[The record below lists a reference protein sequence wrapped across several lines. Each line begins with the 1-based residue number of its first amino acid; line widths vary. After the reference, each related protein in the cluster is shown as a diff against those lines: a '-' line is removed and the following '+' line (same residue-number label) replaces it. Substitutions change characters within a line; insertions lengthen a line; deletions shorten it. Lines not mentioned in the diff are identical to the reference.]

1 MECPLP
7 KLTPTQQTELL
18 DVLLEFPG
26 TRNPEQRDAL
36 LFSLPPQIT
45 DSINLSNDRYA
56 AIVKLVETLE
66 FWGQLAD
73 GRWATEVMLRNA
85 LRAAKSTQFEQR
97 FEAIRQTFELPAA
110 KVQLA
115 ELPEQIASEI
125 SYLMP
130 VGFLDDGQRAARAV
144 ARICVPQI
152 FDGKPRIVGSKPGLA
167 LGTGWLITPNLLV
180 TNHHVV
186 AARFAGEAPVT
197 ASDIAMQATGA
208 QAWFDYVDVNKPYH
222 VYPIMALEAS
232 DKVLDYAVLR
242 VGGTGVADP
251 KLLSDWGHL
260 RIAPET
266 DELRVGRPL
275 NIIQHPSGDVKHI
288 AIRRNDCVGIK
299 DDNEFC
305 YLTDTLPGSSGSPVF
320 NDDWFVVGLHR
331 ASQMLPE
338 KVYLKGETIKYNNL
352 GIRIHAI
359 LRHLPAAL
367 RAEIAAAQ

>member
-1 MECPLP
+1 MP
-7 KLTPTQQTELL
+7 KLTPAQQTELL

-26 TRNPEQRDAL
+26 TRKPEQREAL
-36 LFSLPPQIT
+36 LFSLPSQIT
-45 DSINLSNDRYA
+45 DSIDLSGDRYA

-85 LRAAKSTQFEQR
+85 LRVAKSTQFEQR

-115 ELPEQIASEI
+115 ALPEQIVSEI

-130 VGFLDDGQRAARAV
+130 VGFLDEGQRAARAV

-152 FDGKPRIVGSKPGLA
+152 FDSKPRMLGSKPSLA
-167 LGTGWLITPNLLV
+167 LGTGWLIAPNLLV

-186 AARFAGEAPVT
+186 AARFAGDTPVT

-208 QAWFDYVDVNKPYH
+208 QAWFDYVDVSKQYR
-222 VYPIMALEAS
+222 VYPIMALEAG
-232 DKVLDYAVLR
+232 DKSLDYAVLR
-242 VGGTGVADP
+242 VAGTAVTDP
-251 KLLSDWGHL
+251 WPLSDWGYL

-266 DELRVGRPL
+266 DELRPGRPL
-275 NIIQHPSGDVKHI
+275 NIIQHPSGDVKQI

-299 DDNEFC
+299 DGDEFC

-320 NDDWFVVGLHR
+320 NDDWLVVGLHR
-331 ASQMLPE
+331 ASQTLPE
-338 KVYLKGETIKYNNL
+338 KVYMKGETIKYNNI

-367 RAEIAAAQ
+367 RAEIAAAAQ

>member
-1 MECPLP
+1 MP
-7 KLTPTQQTELL
+7 KLTPARQTELL

-26 TRNPEQRDAL
+26 TRQPEQREAL
-36 LFSLPPQIT
+36 LFSLPSQIT
-45 DSINLSNDRYA
+45 DSINLSGERYA
-56 AIVKLVETLE
+56 AIVKLIESLE
-66 FWGQLAD
+66 FWGQLED

-97 FEAIRQTFELPAA
+97 FEAIRQTFDMPAA

-152 FDGKPRIVGSKPGLA
+152 FDGKPRMLGSKPSLV
-167 LGTGWLITPNLLV
+167 LGTGWLIAPNLLV

-186 AARFAGEAPVT
+186 AARFDGDAPLT
-197 ASDIAMQATGA
+197 ASDMAMQATGA
-208 QAWFDYVDVNKPYH
+208 QAWFDYVDVNKPYQ
-222 VYPIMALEAS
+222 VFPVMALEAS
-232 DKVLDYAVLR
+232 DKSLDYAVMR
-242 VGGTGVADP
+242 VSGAAGADP
-251 KLLSDWGHL
+251 RPLADWGYL
-260 RIAPET
+260 RIALET
-266 DELRVGRPL
+266 DELRPGRPL

-299 DDNEFC
+299 GDNEFC

-320 NDDWFVVGLHR
+320 NDDWLVVGLHR
-331 ASQMLPE
+331 ASQTLPE
-338 KVYLKGETIKYNNL
+338 KVYMKGETIKYNNI

-359 LRHLPAAL
+359 LRHLPRAL
-367 RAEIAAAQ
+367 RVEIEAAVQ

>member
-1 MECPLP
+1 MP
-7 KLTPTQQTELL
+7 KLTAEQQTELL

-26 TRNPEQRDAL
+26 TRKIEQREAL

-45 DSINLSNDRYA
+45 DSIDLSGDRYA

-97 FEAIRQTFELPAA
+97 LEAIRQIFDLPGA

-115 ELPEQIASEI
+115 ALPEQIVSEM

-152 FDGKPRIVGSKPGLA
+152 FDGKPRMLGTKPSLA
-167 LGTGWLITPNLLV
+167 LGTGWLIAPNLLV

-186 AARFAGEAPVT
+186 AARFAGDGPVT
-197 ASDIAMQATGA
+197 ASDIAMQARGA
-208 QAWFDYVDVNKPYH
+208 QAWFDYVDVNKPYQAC
-222 VYPIMALEAS
+222 PMMALEAS
-232 DKVLDYAVLR
+232 DKSLDYAVLR
-242 VGGTGVADP
+242 VGGAAVADP
-251 KLLSDWGHL
+251 RPLSDWGLL

-266 DELRVGRPL
+266 DELHAGRPL
-275 NIIQHPSGDVKHI
+275 NIIQHPSGDVKQI

-299 DDNEFC
+299 GDDEFC

-320 NDDWFVVGLHR
+320 NDDWLVVGLHR
-331 ASQMLPE
+331 ASQTLPE
-338 KVYLKGETIKYNNL
+338 KVYMKGETIKYNNV

-359 LRHLPAAL
+359 LRDLPAAL
-367 RAEIAAAQ
+367 RAEIAAATR